1 MNAENFFFVILLN
14 VPICKNTMIYL
25 ITSIFLLAYMGTM
38 WYVEL
43 FDGPEGYKPFRGS
56 NWARH
61 WYFVTILTSLVT
73 ACLIGLFMDS
83 EKRLF
88 PVIAF
93 LVLCVNNYFVYRY
106 KRRHSKK

>member
-1 MNAENFFFVILLN
+1 MLN
-14 VPICKNTMIYL
+14 GPICKNTMIYL

-38 WYVEL
+38 WYIEL

-83 EKRLF
+83 ERRLF

>member
-1 MNAENFFFVILLN
+1 
-14 VPICKNTMIYL
+14 MIYI
-25 ITSIFLLAYMGTM
+25 ITSIFILAYMGTM

-43 FDGPEGYKPFRGS
+43 FDGPEGYKPYRGAYWS
-56 NWARH
+56 RH